1 MVKIT
6 TVAAGAGI
14 LTGLFAVG
22 SWFSGLA
29 SLRPFWVALALSVAI
44 ILVLDS
50 FVVLV
55 GPKRIFYVSA
65 LLSALLT
72 GSEWLGSGSDVT
84 AVGILT
90 IAMACVTLVLSI
102 VAARLEPEVSEQSH
116 PMNLPV
122 FG

>member
-1 MVKIT
+1 MVKIAT
-6 TVAAGAGI
+6 LGAGAGV
-14 LTGLFAVG
+14 LTGLFTVVA
-22 SWFSGLA
+22 WFSGLA
-29 SLRPFWVALALSVAI
+29 PLRPFWVALALPVAI

-50 FVVLV
+50 LVALV

-72 GSEWLGSGSDVT
+72 GSEWLGSGADVT
-84 AVGILT
+84 AVKVLT
-90 IAMACVTLVLSI
+90 IAMACVTLVLSV
-102 VAARLEPEVSEQSH
+102 VAARLEPRVSEQSH